1 MYQRR
6 RENKSYVELNIF
18 DVSCHDQAILM
29 IYFRTEVDKNYL
41 AEPEVIILILAD
53 FEKLL
58 KRENVTRREHT
69 ALCLEVNLPP
79 PS

>member
-1 MYQRR
+1 MHRII
-6 RENKSYVELNIF
+6 NVAGKISLILNIF

-41 AEPEVIILILAD
+41 AEPEVIILAD

-58 KRENVTRREHT
+58 KKENVTHREHT

>member
-1 MYQRR
+1 
-6 RENKSYVELNIF
+6 
-18 DVSCHDQAILM
+18 M

-58 KRENVTRREHT
+58 RRENVTPRENT